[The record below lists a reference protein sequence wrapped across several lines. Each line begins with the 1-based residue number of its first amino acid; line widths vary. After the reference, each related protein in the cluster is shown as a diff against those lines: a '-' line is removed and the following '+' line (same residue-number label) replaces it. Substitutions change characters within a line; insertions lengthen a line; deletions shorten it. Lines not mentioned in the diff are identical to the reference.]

1 VAAAIRSSAISKVLF
16 CYAKIPA
23 IPKYG
28 CVQEMPAD
36 PQLERARRRR
46 MRHAERKLKEA
57 QQRLMRTERSIHYWT
72 RILADLR
79 HERTRAIQH
88 PLWPDEVD
96 KSED

>member
-1 VAAAIRSSAISKVLF
+1 
-16 CYAKIPA
+16 
-23 IPKYG
+23 
-28 CVQEMPAD
+28 
-36 PQLERARRRR
+36 